1 MVASFSGWSL
11 LASLNEHLNN
21 QGITFMRQSVG
32 TSIAEPRLIC
42 SQSTLPAQQIF
53 QAYDQYSSWITFL
66 AFGCPCFAP
75 DEHLS
80 SKQQDDGVSMSF
92 PDKSDVKS
100 RLSRRVRILAFSP
113 FTESDSIGSTIGE
126 QKFSL
131 TRNPSASLPHD
142 GNSVAA
148 PVIRKLPA

>member
-1 MVASFSGWSL
+1 MVAIFSGWSL

-21 QGITFMRQSVG
+21 QGIMFMRQSVG
-32 TSIAEPRLIC
+32 TSIAGPRIIC

-53 QAYDQYSSWITFL
+53 QAYDRYSSWITFL

-92 PDKSDVKS
+92 PDKSDVKNH
-100 RLSRRVRILAFSP
+100 LSRRVRILPFSS
-113 FTESDSIGSTIGE
+113 FAESDTTVSSIAE

-131 TRNPSASLPHD
+131 TRNPRAAVPHD